1 MSGRAYISKL
11 IRGLLLAACCV
22 FGAAACTKARQV
34 GNRPVVNV
42 NGQELKASS
51 FADQLAGR
59 LRHLDALTAKDPIVI
74 QRAKE
79 GLIRDFVISVLTE
92 DWAKANGIFVKA
104 EDLEGEIQKIKSAYP
119 DSLTFDRVL
128 AEQTLSYK
136 DWKDR
141 LTRTLLLRLVSAR
154 LNEKVTAPSDEEMRN
169 YYAANKETFER
180 PDQVRI
186 RQVVVTTEADAKV
199 IAEQLK
205 KGKPLAELAE
215 KHSITPEGKRNKGD
229 LGWIEKGVME
239 GFDAAFSMPVGR
251 RSDIVKSPYGYHIFE
266 VTAKRPA
273 QARPFD
279 QVKDKIRSAL
289 IANREQAIFTS
300 WLEGELR
307 KARVL
312 KDDQLISQIRIETKE
327 Q

>member
-22 FGAAACTKARQV
+22 FGAVACTKARQV

-128 AEQTLSYK
+128 AEQNLSYK

-141 LTRTLLLRLVSAR
+141 LTRTLLLRLVSVR

-186 RQVVVTTEADAKV
+186 KQVVVTTEADAKV